1 MSPGRDHIGEQE
13 LQYFG
18 KVSASVSHEL
28 KNVLAILNENAGLL
42 QDFAAMTAQGQ
53 ALDPERIQRLAGTML
68 EQINRGDEIIKR
80 MNRFAHSADNN
91 RATVDVNE
99 LVTLVVELFGRT
111 ATNRGVKVEVK
122 APATT
127 VNINTDPFALE
138 TLLGNLLYRITEAV
152 PDIRLLNLE
161 LGSQDDESQIRLTG
175 LAEHTDIINIV
186 ETGEIKALLAT
197 LDGNADLDQKNSEL
211 IITLPSVIET

>member
-1 MSPGRDHIGEQE
+1 MSPARDHIGGQE

-99 LVTLVVELFGRT
+99 LVTMVVELFGRT

-122 APATT
+122 ATATT

-152 PDIRLLNLE
+152 PDIRLLILE
-161 LGSQDDESQIRLTG
+161 LGSQDDGSQIMLTG
-175 LAEHTDIINIV
+175 LAEHTDIISIV
-186 ETGEIKALLAT
+186 ESGEIKALLAT
-197 LDGNADLDQKNSEL
+197 LNGNADFDQKNSEL
-211 IITLPSVIET
+211 TITLPGVIET

>member
-1 MSPGRDHIGEQE
+1 MSPGRDHIGGQE

-122 APATT
+122 APPTT

-152 PDIRLLNLE
+152 PDTRLLNLE

-211 IITLPSVIET
+211 IITLPGVIET

>member
-122 APATT
+122 APPTT

>member
-122 APATT
+122 APPTT

-211 IITLPSVIET
+211 IITLPGVIET